1 MAARL
6 TADASATIRH
16 DGPRVTQ
23 RTCLAL
29 PLPELSEYGF
39 DLRYRGRWGVR
50 LRLTRGRL
58 EIALP
63 SSDRSAI
70 DVWLPDRTVRV
81 QPGESCRLGLA
92 D

>member
-1 MAARL
+1 M
-6 TADASATIRH
+6 
-16 DGPRVTQ
+16 
-23 RTCLAL
+23 
-29 PLPELSEYGF
+29 
-39 DLRYRGRWGVR
+39 R